1 MSATSYKDLLLKEII
16 SFKQKK
22 TYFNYEYIKKL
33 LKGKNVE
40 IADSTLKS
48 YMFDLTKKKVIF
60 DAGKGWYS
68 SIEKEFQLN
77 KKPVQPLIKKLNK
90 KLPLLSFSC
99 WSTEQL
105 NPFTHHILS
114 KFITFVYTDSDYISN
129 TADILNEAGYTVY
142 ENPTK
147 PEISKFFNINKKTVV
162 LLPSISKQP
171 DTNDNYAPIEKIV
184 IDFLMENRNF
194 KIMEETEA
202 EKVTENALTSGRIYI
217 SALISYSKRR
227 KFDIVKLINQV
238 QLNK

>member
-1 MSATSYKDLLLKEII
+1 MSDTSYKDILLKEII

-40 IADSTLKS
+40 IADSTFKS
-48 YMFDLTKKKVIF
+48 YMFDLTKEKTIF

-68 SIEKEFQLN
+68 SIEKGFRLN
-77 KKPVQPLIKKLNK
+77 TKPVQQLIKKLNK

-105 NPFTHHILS
+105 NPFTHHMLS
-114 KFITFVYTDSDYISN
+114 KFITFVYTDSDYIRN

-142 ENPTK
+142 ENPIK
-147 PEISKFFNINKKTVV
+147 PEIVKFFNISKKTVV

-171 DTNDNYAPIEKIV
+171 ETNENYAPIEKIV

-202 EKVTENALTSGRIYI
+202 EKVTENALTSGRINM

-227 KFDIVKLINQV
+227 KFNISKLINQV